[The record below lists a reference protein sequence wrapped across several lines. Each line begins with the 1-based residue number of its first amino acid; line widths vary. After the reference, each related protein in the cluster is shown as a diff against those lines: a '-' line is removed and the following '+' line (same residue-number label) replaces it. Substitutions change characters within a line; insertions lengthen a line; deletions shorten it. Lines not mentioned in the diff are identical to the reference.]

1 MTKIYVHFNEVKLR
15 RRMPSPGTLHPTYKE
30 LWTATAPSPVSQIKE
45 LLACKHNTEQTSI
58 KEFTAK
64 ITWEGKKRKTKHY
77 TVVQKC

>member
-45 LLACKHNTEQTSI
+45 LLACKHNTE
-58 KEFTAK
+58 
-64 ITWEGKKRKTKHY
+64 
-77 TVVQKC
+77 